1 MHLSRLRKWG
11 QYDPPSGS
19 RDCSDRIPNKG
30 RKCSVDGCERSAEKR
45 GLCSM
50 HHQRVKKRGNIGAV
64 ESEREWRARYLNA
77 SGYVVLGGLVT
88 KGNKMTKLEHRH
100 VMEQQLGRPLE
111 PWENVHHK
119 NGIRDDN
126 RPENL
131 ELWVTSQ
138 PSGQRP
144 EDLAEWVIE
153 HYPDEVSRALTKR
166 GHLALVAI

>member
-1 MHLSRLRKWG
+1 MCATHYQRQRKG
-11 QYDPPSGS
+11 KDVFAPVRKFGPKGSGYIDENGY
-19 RDCSDRIPNKG
+19 RRMAKVKG
-30 RKCSVDGCERSAEKR
+30 RSV
-45 GLCSM
+45 
-50 HHQRVKKRGNIGAV
+50 
-64 ESEREWRARYLNA
+64 
-77 SGYVVLGGLVT
+77 
-88 KGNKMTKLEHRH
+88 LEHRL

-144 EDLAEWVIE
+144 QDLAEWVIE

-166 GHLALVAI
+166 GHLALVAV